1 MYISIKVKN
10 YKCFVSDNDCQG
22 FDNIKPI
29 NIIIGKNNSGKS
41 KLLEVMKEIVTKKPS
56 ELSFDGIFIRSLQ
69 QDELLKIFP
78 INACPNQYVTKYSSN
93 SSSWSEVG
101 QYLVNIPAAYILKNG
116 TYNFNNIFLSS
127 QHPYWKTNEICRD
140 LKTTTTSTN
149 PFEGYKFLHLQAERN
164 IEKEKID
171 YSSKISEYPIHS
183 SASGICSLIAKML
196 NDESGNVEHWQ
207 EFIEKNFLDII
218 NTIVA
223 PEIKFSRIFTK
234 TNEENT
240 HELYLE
246 EENKGGIKLS
256 DCGSGLKTIIATLAL
271 LHIIPHLTQSYKNVF
286 AFEELENN
294 MHPSLERKLLYHIRL
309 YSERYPESLIFLTTH
324 SNVAIDLFGK
334 DYRAQIVRVSNDGY
348 KSIVESVIS
357 DRDKQMLLDDLGVKA
372 SDILQSN
379 CLIWVEGPSDRIYVK
394 KWIDLF
400 SNRKFEE
407 GLHYQFI
414 LYGGS
419 LLSHYSVDKKDFISL
434 LKINRHSFVVM
445 DSDKTSEK
453 EELKSRVQRITREL
467 PQNHW
472 VTAGKEIE
480 NYLPEEALSDYF
492 QKPTKINKNQQF
504 PNLYK
509 KTKKTKTFDKVN
521 FALEI
526 IKNKYYT
533 KENLSKCFDLETKI
547 KELIQFIEESNS
559 DR

>member
-1 MYISIKVKN
+1 MKILFISDIH
-10 YKCFVSDNDCQG
+10 G
-22 FDNIKPI
+22 I
-29 NIIIGKNNSGKS
+29 NIN
-41 KLLEVMKEIVTKKPS
+41 LKKI
-56 ELSFDGIFIRSLQ
+56 E
-69 QDELLKIFP
+69 K
-78 INACPNQYVTKYSSN
+78 V
-93 SSSWSEVG
+93 
-101 QYLVNIPAAYILKNG
+101 
-116 TYNFNNIFLSS
+116 
-127 QHPYWKTNEICRD
+127 
-140 LKTTTTSTN
+140 
-149 PFEGYKFLHLQAERN
+149 

-434 LKINRHSFVVM
+434 FMKNVQFVESYDDIEDDILKFSIASFDDQMEQRIEKIQKQLKPHLKLVTTGNVWFDIFYKDVNKGTTLTHLLEILKI
-445 DSDKTSEK
+445 K
-453 EELKSRVQRITREL
+453 
-467 PQNHW
+467 
-472 VTAGKEIE
+472 
-480 NYLPEEALSDYF
+480 PEESGAFGDQMNDYEML
-492 QKPTKINKNQQF
+492 QT
-504 PNLYK
+504 
-509 KTKKTKTFDKVN
+509 V
-521 FALEI
+521 
-526 IKNKYYT
+526 KYGYAMANAMPPV
-533 KENLSKCFDLETKI
+533 KEVAYQVIDSNENDGVILKI
-547 KELIQFIEESNS
+547 KEILKGNY
-559 DR
+559 